1 MHITG
6 EITRNEKT
14 REERLAARAPL
25 MEAGKAREEVKVKRR
40 SVEQECRLGPVMRRR
55 LREPPGELPVWW
67 SMVSYGRASEEGE
80 ESGSRSAPVV
90 LSSMSQH
97 ESAGMHVPVH
107 VQSDGEEESEG
118 EGSGER
124 EGEREQMGEWEDEDV
139 EGESERRDGSWGTR
153 AETSRTRARG
163 RARRRETRRTRT

>member
-1 MHITG
+1 
-6 EITRNEKT
+6 
-14 REERLAARAPL
+14 